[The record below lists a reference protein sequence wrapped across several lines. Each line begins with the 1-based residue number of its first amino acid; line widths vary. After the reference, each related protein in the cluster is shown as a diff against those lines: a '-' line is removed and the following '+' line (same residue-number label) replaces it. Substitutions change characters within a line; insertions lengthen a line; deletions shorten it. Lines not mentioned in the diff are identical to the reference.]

1 MLEMHFTQ
9 PGFTY
14 CACRPFAKN
23 REEIQKFKETG
34 DSRKSYQEQD
44 MACSQ
49 HDIASGDLKDLPWSK
64 IASDKSK

>member
-1 MLEMHFTQ
+1 MKCISHNLALHIVLVDHLLKT
-9 PGFTY
+9 
-14 CACRPFAKN
+14 
-23 REEIQKFKETG
+23 EEIQKFKETG

-44 MACSQ
+44 MACFQ